1 MLSAVNRVLVGLA
14 GLVLL
19 ALGTAVLAGRPHGVL
34 LSTADRHKWRA
45 HGWWWPTVI
54 AVLSVLVLLALWWLL
69 AQLHRRRLREV
80 VVDCG
85 DGGTAVVRG
94 RALEAVLEAEA
105 GALDG
110 VDRARVTLTGHRTA
124 PGARI
129 TLILAPH
136 ATPVTALQRLH
147 EAVLAPARTS
157 TGLTDFR
164 AEIRLRVVRHRAE
177 RVE

>member
-1 MLSAVNRVLVGLA
+1 MLTAVNRVLVGLA

-34 LSTADRHKWRA
+34 LSAADRHQWRA
-45 HGWWWPTVI
+45 HGWWWPVVI

-69 AQLHRRRLREV
+69 AQLHRRRLREA

-94 RALEAVLEAEA
+94 RALEAVLQAEAE
-105 GALDG
+105 ALDG
-110 VDRARVTLTGHRTA
+110 VARARVTLTGRRTA

-129 TLILAPH
+129 TLTLAPH
-136 ATPVTALQRLH
+136 AAPVTTLHRLH
-147 EAVLAPARTS
+147 QEVLAPARTS
-157 TGLTDFR
+157 TGLPRFP
-164 AEIRLRVVRHRAE
+164 AEIGLRAVRHRAE